1 MARYLGV
8 PLDTSFLFGILPGV
22 CREAIGRYDF
32 MYTNYKTFNSDKT
45 YAWSEHHYNK
55 INNGRFSNQIAYYG
69 TCPFLWELGRVA
81 AKGMPDPKGS
91 LFFLP
96 RDDQVTIRD
105 ESYKEVESLLNAAP
119 KPVSVLVPWRS
130 CDIWKQWTHINI
142 PHGCNLIQM
151 SDRLTR
157 QEVLSKLFLQHQHI
171 YIPWPGTDVYYA
183 EFMNKDIVVYDKLEQ
198 YRTKQK
204 HELEREMD
212 LVLNYLK
219 WGYDFLSDR
228 QKTYFEWTRNW
239 MSIDKRDRQFLANRM
254 LGVNILKSPQD
265 LYDDLISIGW
275 LEPHVARRRNIEY
288 ERSYDWLRERVK
300 NVSCTSKGL
309 EMLSII

>member
-1 MARYLGV
+1 
-8 PLDTSFLFGILPGV
+8 
-22 CREAIGRYDF
+22 
-32 MYTNYKTFNSDKT
+32 
-45 YAWSEHHYNK
+45 
-55 INNGRFSNQIAYYG
+55 
-69 TCPFLWELGRVA
+69 
-81 AKGMPDPKGS
+81 
-91 LFFLP
+91 
-96 RDDQVTIRD
+96 
-105 ESYKEVESLLNAAP
+105 
-119 KPVSVLVPWRS
+119 
-130 CDIWKQWTHINI
+130 
-142 PHGCNLIQM
+142 
-151 SDRLTR
+151 
-157 QEVLSKLFLQHQHI
+157 
-171 YIPWPGTDVYYA
+171 VYYA

-198 YRTKQK
+198 YRTKQR

-219 WGYDFLSDR
+219 WGYDFLTDR
-228 QKTYFEWTRNW
+228 QKTYFEWTRDW